1 MEEGKTEMT
10 VEEKAKTLEQL
21 EKIAFSLRDE
31 LTWGKQKPFCDIR
44 TALSRQESNQKSA
57 EYHSDL
63 WVRLS
68 DHQQEIDDC
77 KASWQNLKDTIPKFD
92 AKISF
97 LETRLKACNRLIDEM
112 QRERGEQKQ
121 KLQQF
126 EEFLVAW
133 TENDMNGYTFGRT
146 HMDDYG
152 KKNAHYY
159 PSQDLDLVLDFFFG
173 LRELLK

>member
-1 MEEGKTEMT
+1 
-10 VEEKAKTLEQL
+10 VEHGMSVSEKAKTTRQIIDKCVGTNKWKLDYEITGSNAPDL
-21 EKIAFSLRDE
+21 TEK
-31 LTWGKQKPFCDIR
+31 
-44 TALSRQESNQKSA
+44 
-57 EYHSDL
+57 
-63 WVRLS
+63 WVRLE
-68 DHQQEIDDC
+68 DAQQEIDDC

-97 LETRLKACNRLIDEM
+97 LETHLKACNKLIDEM

-133 TENDMNGYTFGRT
+133 TENDMNGYIY
-146 HMDDYG
+146 DYG

-173 LRELLK
+173 FQELLK